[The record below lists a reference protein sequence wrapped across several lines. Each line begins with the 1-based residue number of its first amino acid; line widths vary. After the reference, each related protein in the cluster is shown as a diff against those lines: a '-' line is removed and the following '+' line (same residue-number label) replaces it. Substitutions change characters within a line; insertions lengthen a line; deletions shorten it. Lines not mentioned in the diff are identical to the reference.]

1 MPNLACEH
9 EETATSARLPVSAKT
24 LAVTRLAPSVRY
36 VRSSERLHQAAGIS
50 RMSSGAW
57 GRFWRQL
64 LQAWCWCT
72 CDVMRR
78 GFPPCGQK
86 RWKHSGQP
94 WPPPNVRL
102 NVYSNQNA
110 YTPVMFGE
118 QIQHVHF
125 VLMPRGSEVPVEH

>member
-9 EETATSARLPVSAKT
+9 EETATSAPCFSEDACRHT
-24 LAVTRLAPSVRY
+24 LGPECAICSFIGTPPPGGWYL
-36 VRSSERLHQAAGIS
+36 ENEFW
-50 RMSSGAW
+50 AW

-94 WPPPNVRL
+94 WPPPYVRL

-110 YTPVMFGE
+110 YTRSCLVNRF
-118 QIQHVHF
+118 
-125 VLMPRGSEVPVEH
+125 STCTSC

>member
-1 MPNLACEH
+1 
-9 EETATSARLPVSAKT
+9 
-24 LAVTRLAPSVRY
+24 
-36 VRSSERLHQAAGIS
+36 
-50 RMSSGAW
+50 MSSGAW

-72 CDVMRR
+72 CDVMRP

-86 RWKHSGQP
+86 SWKHSGQP
-94 WPPPNVRL
+94 WPPPYVRL

-125 VLMPRGSEVPVEH
+125 VLMPRGSEVPVEHRAACVYGCTSLTCASQNVCLTMASVT